1 MKTRSSIKKTI
12 RYSRGVD
19 KYDNQPN
26 QMVLE
31 DFDAFEQVILAD
43 RSPAKGTTYFTGPLS
58 FGPHDRPEDYPHEG
72 YYRLATHHQT
82 RRFIAMDF
90 DGFSNPEVFEEV
102 FDNLKA
108 FRGFGYTTWSHTE
121 EKPRARA
128 VFELSREVT
137 RVEGIALGRALDRLL
152 ESVFGDDAVTLDQC
166 VYQNEQQVY
175 SPGPNARIFH
185 FSGKVINVD
194 DLLSRFP
201 DPIPETYDAMDTNEG
216 VTDGI
221 ATAQSYVKVT
231 LDSLVRILGMIDC
244 NHEPTW
250 FAVCNALSRVY
261 GESGRGVFQRFSS
274 GEFSGTACAKYNPH
288 EADAKFTRA
297 IRELSGKPN
306 GYGVRHLIRLS
317 GLRMDQVE
325 FEMPLVQLV
334 QAGMPTSQ
342 VALPSLNKNNKPLQ
356 VSENLDAVLAANSIT
371 VRYNQISKSSEV
383 MVPDLF
389 CVLDETDNTALNS
402 VTDYALRA
410 GMTPSR
416 IPEMLSA
423 LAAQRPYCPV
433 QAYINSAS
441 WDGISRFAQF
451 TGQIACGNTAFAL
464 LLWRKWLIQ
473 AVAAVFEQK
482 GISNAGVLAL
492 TGAQGVGKTLLFK
505 DLTSGVPAVFLEGQ
519 TLNPADKDS
528 VMSTVSHWV
537 VELGELDSTFRKA
550 DLAQLK
556 AFITKSQDT
565 LRRPYARKDS
575 TFPRRTVFAGTVNDS
590 EFLHD
595 PTGNR
600 RFWPIDVR
608 SITRD
613 TSIDYQ
619 QLWAE
624 VKTWYVAG
632 EKWYLDQTETDKLRQ
647 YSETFLVNDPDV
659 EALLA
664 KFHFVGCSKWVDRK
678 MQDIC
683 VDIGIERP
691 TKAQTM
697 RLADA
702 IRRHNGGQRPRE
714 SNGVKY
720 HYVPA

>member
-1 MKTRSSIKKTI
+1 MTYLT
-12 RYSRGVD
+12 
-19 KYDNQPN
+19 NTFPLTE
-26 QMVLE
+26 VL
-31 DFDAFEQVILAD
+31 V
-43 RSPAKGTTYFTGPLS
+43 
-58 FGPHDRPEDYPHEG
+58 
-72 YYRLATHHQT
+72 
-82 RRFIAMDF
+82 
-90 DGFSNPEVFEEV
+90 
-102 FDNLKA
+102 
-108 FRGFGYTTWSHTE
+108 
-121 EKPRARA
+121 
-128 VFELSREVT
+128 
-137 RVEGIALGRALDRLL
+137 
-152 ESVFGDDAVTLDQC
+152 
-166 VYQNEQQVY
+166 
-175 SPGPNARIFH
+175 PG
-185 FSGKVINVD
+185 
-194 DLLSRFP
+194 
-201 DPIPETYDAMDTNEG
+201 
-216 VTDGI
+216 
-221 ATAQSYVKVT
+221 
-231 LDSLVRILGMIDC
+231 
-244 NHEPTW
+244 
-250 FAVCNALSRVY
+250 
-261 GESGRGVFQRFSS
+261 
-274 GEFSGTACAKYNPH
+274 
-288 EADAKFTRA
+288 
-297 IRELSGKPN
+297 
-306 GYGVRHLIRLS
+306 
-317 GLRMDQVE
+317 
-325 FEMPLVQLV
+325 
-334 QAGMPTSQ
+334 
-342 VALPSLNKNNKPLQ
+342 
-356 VSENLDAVLAANSIT
+356 
-371 VRYNQISKSSEV
+371 
-383 MVPDLF
+383 LF

-416 IPEMLSA
+416 IPEILSA

-613 TSIDYQ
+613 MSIDYQ

-624 VKTWYVAG
+624 VKSWYDAG

-659 EALLA
+659 EVLLA
-664 KFHFVGCSKWVDRK
+664 KFRFAGCSKWVDRK

>member
-1 MKTRSSIKKTI
+1 
-12 RYSRGVD
+12 
-19 KYDNQPN
+19 
-26 QMVLE
+26 
-31 DFDAFEQVILAD
+31 
-43 RSPAKGTTYFTGPLS
+43 
-58 FGPHDRPEDYPHEG
+58 
-72 YYRLATHHQT
+72 
-82 RRFIAMDF
+82 
-90 DGFSNPEVFEEV
+90 
-102 FDNLKA
+102 
-108 FRGFGYTTWSHTE
+108 
-121 EKPRARA
+121 
-128 VFELSREVT
+128 
-137 RVEGIALGRALDRLL
+137 
-152 ESVFGDDAVTLDQC
+152 
-166 VYQNEQQVY
+166 
-175 SPGPNARIFH
+175 
-185 FSGKVINVD
+185 
-194 DLLSRFP
+194 
-201 DPIPETYDAMDTNEG
+201 
-216 VTDGI
+216 
-221 ATAQSYVKVT
+221 
-231 LDSLVRILGMIDC
+231 
-244 NHEPTW
+244 
-250 FAVCNALSRVY
+250 
-261 GESGRGVFQRFSS
+261 
-274 GEFSGTACAKYNPH
+274 
-288 EADAKFTRA
+288 
-297 IRELSGKPN
+297 
-306 GYGVRHLIRLS
+306 
-317 GLRMDQVE
+317 
-325 FEMPLVQLV
+325 
-334 QAGMPTSQ
+334 
-342 VALPSLNKNNKPLQ
+342 
-356 VSENLDAVLAANSIT
+356 
-371 VRYNQISKSSEV
+371 
-383 MVPDLF
+383 
-389 CVLDETDNTALNS
+389 
-402 VTDYALRA
+402 
-410 GMTPSR
+410 
-416 IPEMLSA
+416 MLSA

-433 QAYINSAS
+433 QAYISS
-441 WDGISRFAQF
+441 VPWDGISRFAQF
-451 TGQIACGNTAFAL
+451 TGQIACGNSAFAL

-473 AVAAVFEQK
+473 AVAAVFEPK

-565 LRRPYARKDS
+565 LRRPYARRDS

-624 VKTWYVAG
+624 VKTWYDAD
-632 EKWYLDQTETDKLRQ
+632 EKWYLDKTETDMLRQ

-664 KFHFVGCSKWVDRK
+664 KFHFVGCSQWVDRK